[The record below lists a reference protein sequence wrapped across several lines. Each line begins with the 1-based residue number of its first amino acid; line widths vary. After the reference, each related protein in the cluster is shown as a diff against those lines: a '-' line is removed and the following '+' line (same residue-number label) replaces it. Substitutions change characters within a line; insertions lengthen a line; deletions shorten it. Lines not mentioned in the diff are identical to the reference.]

1 MSVMVNPERVA
12 LPLWAAKLVDGEAPE
27 RVLVLGSYPPSGRDL
42 DVLARPAGREAIGAA
57 LARDGFIARGP
68 GLAPARAWVQQWVR
82 FSDGTAF
89 AVDVHQPERYGLSDD
104 CVAALFDDA
113 VPIEGM
119 KWLARCAPYH
129 VLLITARG
137 LARRGGRLSP
147 KRRGRVERA
156 LADDP
161 GAWTRARELAP
172 AWGLSHALDALRR
185 AFADD
190 ERAGRTAR
198 ARAQLEIVRAAAS
211 RRSVDRLLRLAAS
224 RRPRPAQVVS
234 VSGLDG
240 AGKSSQTLTVQ
251 ELLAGVGVE
260 AVVAW
265 MPLGHSPR
273 HPTLRLMRRTAGRA
287 LRISRRLIAGGAHGG
302 GGARPALGEPNP
314 MRGARERSE
323 LITQGWVTIVALI
336 QALQHRRAVVRHFG
350 TGRLVIFDRYVLD
363 SAAQLRY
370 FYGAQHRFEF
380 QKRLVRLISPTPKL
394 SFLLDVPPETVAVR
408 KPLQYSFEELCLQAG
423 LYQDELRCSR
433 VVRLDGERPQAEL
446 TDEIAEAIWREAGR

>member
-1 MSVMVNPERVA
+1 MSVMVNSERGA
-12 LPLWAAKLVDGEAPE
+12 LPLSAANLVDAATPE
-27 RVLVLGSYPPSGRDL
+27 RVLVLGSYPPSGHDL

-57 LARDGFIARGP
+57 LAREGFIARGP
-68 GLAPARAWVQQWVR
+68 GLAPARSWVQQWAR

-89 AVDVHQPERYGLSDD
+89 AVDVHEPERYGLSDAG
-104 CVAALFDDA
+104 VAALFDDA
-113 VPIEGM
+113 VPIDGM
-119 KWLARCAPYH
+119 QRLGRCAPHH
-129 VLLITARG
+129 VLLLTARG
-137 LARRGGRLSP
+137 LARRGGTLSH

-161 GAWTRARELAP
+161 GCWTRARKLAP
-172 AWGLSHALDALRR
+172 EWGLCHALDVLGR
-185 AFADD
+185 AFTDD
-190 ERAGRTAR
+190 EPAGRADR
-198 ARAQLEIVRAAAS
+198 ALAQVELMRAAPRS
-211 RRSVDRLLRLAAS
+211 RVERLVRLAAS

-240 AGKSSQTLTVQ
+240 AGKSSQTLTIQ
-251 ELLAGVGVE
+251 ELLADVGAD

-273 HPTLRLMRRTAGRA
+273 HRMLRLMRRTAGRA
-287 LRISRRLIAGGAHGG
+287 LRISRRPKSSGAHGA
-302 GGARPALGEPNP
+302 GGARPAVGNPNP
-314 MRGARERSE
+314 MRGVREQSE

-380 QKRLVRLISPTPKL
+380 QKRLVRLVSPSPKL

-423 LYQDELRCSR
+423 LYQDELLRSR

>member
-1 MSVMVNPERVA
+1 MLNSERVA
-12 LPLWAAKLVDGEAPE
+12 LPLSAAKLVDAATPE
-27 RVLVLGSYPPSGRDL
+27 RVLVLGSFPPSGRDL
-42 DVLARPAGREAIGAA
+42 DLLARPLGREAIGAV
-57 LARDGFIARGP
+57 LAREGFIARGP
-68 GLAPARAWVQQWVR
+68 GLAPARSWVQQWAR
-82 FSDGTAF
+82 FSEGTAF
-89 AVDVHQPERYGLSDD
+89 AVDVHEPERYGLSDSS
-104 CVAALFDDA
+104 VAALFDDA

-119 KWLARCAPYH
+119 EWLARCAPHH
-129 VLLITARG
+129 VLLLTARG
-137 LARRGGRLSP
+137 LARRGGTLSH

-161 GAWTRARELAP
+161 GCWTRARALAP
-172 AWGLSHALDALRR
+172 AWGLSHALEVLAR
-185 AFADD
+185 AFTDD
-190 ERAGRTAR
+190 EPSGRTDF
-198 ARAQLEIVRAAAS
+198 ARAQLEIM
-211 RRSVDRLLRLAAS
+211 RSTALRPRVERLLRLAAS
-224 RRPRPAQVVS
+224 AWPRPAQVVS

-251 ELLAGVGVE
+251 ELLGDVGVD

-273 HPTLRLMRRTAGRA
+273 HRMLRLMRRTAGRA
-287 LRISRRLIAGGAHGG
+287 LRISRRRKSGGAHGA
-302 GGARPALGEPNP
+302 GGARPAIGEPNP
-314 MRGARERSE
+314 MRGVRERSE

-380 QKRLVRLISPTPKL
+380 QKRLVRLVSPTPKL

-423 LYQDELRCSR
+423 LYQDELLRSQ
-433 VVRLDGERPQAEL
+433 VVRLDGERPQADL
-446 TDEIAEAIWREAGR
+446 TDEIAETIWRAAGR